1 MRFILDMKI
10 NKKCMK
16 QFFLNISFL
25 FRYSWKISKRIFAAS
40 LLSTVFNTVE
50 PFVPLLFSGIILD
63 ELKHGLTDKAI
74 SLLRFDSLSVYIAR
88 KTYGSKKNARGI
100 RDCVRRE
107 VEDLLAELIVF
118 HQDTEIKKFT
128 ITAAEKITAEIN

>member
-1 MRFILDMKI
+1 M
-10 NKKCMK
+10 
-16 QFFLNISFL
+16 
-25 FRYSWKISKRIFAAS
+25 
-40 LLSTVFNTVE
+40 
-50 PFVPLLFSGIILD
+50 LD
-63 ELKHGLTDKAI
+63 ELKDGLKDKAI
-74 SLLRFDSLSVYIAR
+74 ELVYDDSVPVYIAR

-128 ITAAEKITAEIN
+128 VTAAEKITAEIN